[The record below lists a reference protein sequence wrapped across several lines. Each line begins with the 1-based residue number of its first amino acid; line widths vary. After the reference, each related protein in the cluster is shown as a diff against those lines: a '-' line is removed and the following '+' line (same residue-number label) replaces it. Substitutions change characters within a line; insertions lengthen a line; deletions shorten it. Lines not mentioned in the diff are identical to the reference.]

1 MATEVPV
8 DMAPVGVVISA
19 IESPWFS
26 VLSADSY
33 WMALS
38 IESLMRACSSSKAI
52 LAVSYT
58 HLTLPTILRV

>member
-1 MATEVPV
+1 MATEVP

-38 IESLMRACSSSKAI
+38 MSLMRACSSSKAI
-52 LAVSYT
+52 LAY
-58 HLTLPTILRV
+58 TLPEF